1 MTRSRWMMVL
11 WLAAWSCAA
20 GAATTRPAASRA
32 TMPATRPTASPAVMK
47 ILTDLQA
54 AGEKYKTIRADV
66 TMEITDRRVGD
77 TEKRTGWIAYQR
89 GDARTSGMFRV
100 HFDRLRQG
108 AGPVLKQKLDYAFDG
123 HFWTVAKH
131 TIKEMT
137 RYQVVAAGEKAEPLR
152 VGKGPFPLPFAQ
164 KADDVLS
171 CYKAETRPLGK
182 NEPKGTVYLKL
193 TARPQRYKDLDA
205 VRVEM
210 WIDSRTDLPVRIVSR
225 DKKRRATT
233 VTLKNLQTNAKFDP
247 RKMFHM
253 PRPAGWSYKVVPLN
267 KHK

>member
-1 MTRSRWMMVL
+1 MTRSTWTVVS
-11 WLAAWSCAA
+11 WLAAACAA
-20 GAATTRPAASRA
+20 GAATTQPAASQ
-32 TMPATRPTASPAVMK
+32 ATRPAASPAVMK

-66 TMEITDRRVGD
+66 TMEITDRRIGD
-77 TEKRTGWIAYQR
+77 TEKRAGWIAYQK
-89 GDARTSGMFRV
+89 GDARISGRFRI
-100 HFDRLRQG
+100 HFDTLRQG
-108 AGPVLKQKLDYAFDG
+108 AGPTLREKLDYAFDG

-137 RYQVVAAGEKAEPLR
+137 RYQVVAKGEKAEPLR
-152 VGKGPFPLPFAQ
+152 IGKGPFPLPFGQ
-164 KADDVLS
+164 KADDVLKY
-171 CYKAETRPLGK
+171 YKAETRPIAK

-193 TARPQRYKDLDA
+193 TARRRRYEDLDA

-210 WIDSRTDLPVRIVSR
+210 WIDAKTNLPVRLVSR
-225 DKKRRATT
+225 DKKKRDTA
-233 VTLKNLQTNAKFDP
+233 VTLKNLRTNAKFDP

-267 KHK
+267 KRK